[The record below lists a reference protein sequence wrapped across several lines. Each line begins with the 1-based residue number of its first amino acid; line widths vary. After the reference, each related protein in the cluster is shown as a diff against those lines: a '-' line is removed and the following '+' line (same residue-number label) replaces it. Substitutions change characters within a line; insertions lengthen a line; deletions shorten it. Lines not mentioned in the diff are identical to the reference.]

1 MTLLRTSFHGR
12 GPSTTLRLSSLP
24 VFVLVFVHY
33 LFVHSLFAYQADV
46 GKFLESST
54 VSGPVK
60 LTLRASPATPR
71 LSDVVD
77 LEVLVE
83 GKAGVLIE
91 PPSFGQ
97 AVGDFLVLDYSE
109 KSIDPQGKPI
119 PLHSRLFHYRL
130 EPVSSGKHLIRTLAI
145 EFTDN
150 RQDSEA
156 VGQKLRIESKPIEMT
171 ITSEL
176 DGQIPDLANLEPMLP
191 PIELDSKL
199 PWNWIIPCALLGLF
213 LISLLWFTR
222 NPKIKAAV
230 VQSRPPAEIASEQL
244 QRLLAENLPAQGLVK
259 EFYLRLTAIVREFIE
274 GSTGIRAP
282 EQTTEEFL
290 RDARLG
296 EVFSK
301 SQSDSLK
308 EFLEAADMVK
318 YAGSLPESSQIER
331 SIERAREFIQLPL
344 TPPVG
349 AIDTS
354 LDLNTVANDPDG
366 MARNIREGT

>member
-1 MTLLRTSFHGR
+1 MISLRSSFHGKR
-12 GPSTTLRLSSLP
+12 TDAVLRHSLLYL
-24 VFVLVFVHY
+24 FVLVFAPCLIVHP
-33 LFVHSLFAYQADV
+33 LLGFQEDAANH
-46 GKFLESST
+46 LESNT

-60 LTLRASPATPR
+60 LTLRASPSSPR

-83 GKAGVLIE
+83 GKEGVLIE

-109 KSIDPQGKPI
+109 KSTDLQGKTI

-150 RQDSEA
+150 RPDSEA
-156 VGQKLRIESKPIEMT
+156 VGQKVRIESKPIEMT

-176 DGQIPDLANLEPMLP
+176 DGQVPDLANLEPMLP
-191 PIELDSKL
+191 PIALGSKV
-199 PWNWIIPCALLGLF
+199 PWNWIIPCGMLGLI

-222 NPKIKAAV
+222 NPKIKSPV
-230 VQSRPPAEIASEQL
+230 VPARPPAEIASEQL
-244 QRLLAENLPAQGLVK
+244 RQLLAENLPAQGLVK

-290 RDARLG
+290 RDSRLG

-344 TPPVG
+344 TPPTG
-349 AIDTS
+349 ATG
-354 LDLNTVANDPDG
+354 PG
-366 MARNIREGT
+366 MAPEDPERLVT

>member
-1 MTLLRTSFHGR
+1 MISLRSSFHGKR
-12 GPSTTLRLSSLP
+12 PDAVLRHSLLFLSI
-24 VFVLVFVHY
+24 LVFAPC
-33 LFVHSLFAYQADV
+33 LFVPSLFAYQAEIANY
-46 GKFLESST
+46 LESNT

-60 LTLRASPATPR
+60 LTLRASPASPR

-83 GKAGVLIE
+83 GKEGVLIE

-109 KSIDPQGKPI
+109 KSTDLQGKPI

-150 RQDSEA
+150 RPNSEA
-156 VGQKLRIESKPIEMT
+156 VGQKVRIESKPIEMT

-191 PIELDSKL
+191 PIELGGKV
-199 PWNWIIPCALLGLF
+199 PWNWIIPCGLLGLI
-213 LISLLWFTR
+213 LVSLLWFTR
-222 NPKIKAAV
+222 NPKSKSVSVPA
-230 VQSRPPAEIASEQL
+230 RPPAEIASEQL
-244 QRLLAENLPAQGLVK
+244 QQLLAENLPAQGLVK

-290 RDARLG
+290 RDSRLG

-331 SIERAREFIQLPL
+331 SIERAREFIRLPL
-344 TPPVG
+344 TPPAG
-349 AIDTS
+349 ATEPGM
-354 LDLNTVANDPDG
+354 TPADPG
-366 MARNIREGT
+366 RLVT

>member
-1 MTLLRTSFHGR
+1 MTLISAWM
-12 GPSTTLRLSSLP
+12 RLVAVAIALMAVSN
-24 VFVLVFVHY
+24 
-33 LFVHSLFAYQADV
+33 LFAKTPYGFLQDS
-46 GKFLESST
+46 GKYSEFST
-54 VSGPVK
+54 ESGPVK
-60 LTLRASPATPR
+60 LTLRVFPSSPR

-77 LEVLVE
+77 LEVFIE
-83 GKAGVLIE
+83 GKPDVLIE

-109 KSIDPQGKPI
+109 RSIDLLGKPI
-119 PLHSRLFHYRL
+119 PLDSRLFHYRL

-150 RQDSEA
+150 RKESEA
-156 VGQKLRIESKPIEMT
+156 VGQKVRIESKPIELD

-191 PIELDSKL
+191 PIEIKRAF
-199 PWNWIIPCALLGLF
+199 PWNWVIPCGLLVF
-213 LISLLWFTR
+213 IMASLLWFTR
-222 NPKIKAAV
+222 NAKTKAAV
-230 VQSRPPAEIASEQL
+230 IPIRPPAEIASEQL
-244 QRLLAENLPAQGLVK
+244 QKLLAENLPAKGLVK

-296 EVFSK
+296 VVFSE
-301 SQSDSLK
+301 SQSDGLK

-318 YAGSLPESSQIER
+318 YAGSLPDSNQVDMSVL
-331 SIERAREFIQLPL
+331 RAQEFIQLKL
-344 TPPVG
+344 TPPVVLVPIAVDQVDDAAPNQG
-349 AIDTS
+349 E
-354 LDLNTVANDPDG
+354 
-366 MARNIREGT
+366 R

>member
-1 MTLLRTSFHGR
+1 MISLRSSFHGKR
-12 GPSTTLRLSSLP
+12 TDAFLKHSLLFR
-24 VFVLVFVHY
+24 FVLVVASC
-33 LFVHSLFAYQADV
+33 LFVRPLLAYQEDAA
-46 GKFLESST
+46 KYLESST

-60 LTLRASPATPR
+60 LTLRASPASPR

-83 GKAGVLIE
+83 GKEGVLIE

-109 KSIDPQGKPI
+109 KSTDLQGKPI

-156 VGQKLRIESKPIEMT
+156 VGQKVRIESKPIEMT

-191 PIELDSKL
+191 PIELGSKV
-199 PWNWIIPCALLGLF
+199 PWNWIIPCGLLGLI

-222 NPKIKAAV
+222 NPKIKSQV
-230 VQSRPPAEIASEQL
+230 VPPRPPSEIASEQL
-244 QRLLAENLPAQGLVK
+244 QQLLAENLPAQGRVK

-290 RDARLG
+290 RDSRLG

-301 SQSDSLK
+301 PQSDRLK

-331 SIERAREFIQLPL
+331 SIERAREFIRLPL
-344 TPPVG
+344 TPPAG
-349 AIDTS
+349 ATEPGM
-354 LDLNTVANDPDG
+354 TPADPE
-366 MARNIREGT
+366 RLVT

>member
-1 MTLLRTSFHGR
+1 MTSLRSSFHGKR
-12 GPSTTLRLSSLP
+12 TYAALRHSLLCLL
-24 VFVLVFVHY
+24 VLVCTPCHFVNP
-33 LFVHSLFAYQADV
+33 LFAYQEDAE
-46 GKFLESST
+46 KYLESST

-60 LTLRASPATPR
+60 LTLRATPASPR

-83 GKAGVLIE
+83 GKEGVLIE

-109 KSIDPQGKPI
+109 KSTDLQGKPI

-156 VGQKLRIESKPIEMT
+156 VGQKVRIESKPIEMT

-191 PIELDSKL
+191 PIELGSKV
-199 PWNWIIPCALLGLF
+199 PWNWIIPCGLLGLI

-222 NPKIKAAV
+222 NPKVKSQV
-230 VQSRPPAEIASEQL
+230 VSPRPPGEIASEQL
-244 QRLLAENLPAQGLVK
+244 QQLLAENLPAQGRVK

-290 RDARLG
+290 RDSRLG
-296 EVFSK
+296 EVFSQ

-331 SIERAREFIQLPL
+331 SIERAREFIRLPL
-344 TPPVG
+344 APPAG
-349 AIDTS
+349 ATEPGM
-354 LDLNTVANDPDG
+354 DPADPG
-366 MARNIREGT
+366 RLVT

>member
-1 MTLLRTSFHGR
+1 MTLLQSSFHGR
-12 GPSTTLRLSSLP
+12 RPNNVVRLSSLA
-24 VFVLVFVHY
+24 VFVLVFVPCF
-33 LFVHSLFAYQADV
+33 FVHSLLAYQADI
-46 GKFLESST
+46 GKHLESST
-54 VSGPVK
+54 VAGPVK
-60 LTLRASPATPR
+60 LTLRASPASPR

-77 LEVLVE
+77 LEVFVE
-83 GKAGVLIE
+83 GKEGVLIE

-109 KSIDPQGKPI
+109 KSIDLQGKPI

-156 VGQKLRIESKPIEMT
+156 IGQKVRIESKPIEMT

-191 PIELDSKL
+191 PIELGSKL
-199 PWNWIIPCALLGLF
+199 PWNWIIPCGLLGFF

-222 NPKIKAAV
+222 NPKIKSAV
-230 VQSRPPAEIASEQL
+230 VPVRSPAEIASEQL
-244 QRLLAENLPAQGLVK
+244 QVLLAENLPAQGLVK

-296 EVFSK
+296 EVFNK

-331 SIERAREFIQLPL
+331 SIEKAGEFIRLPL
-344 TPPVG
+344 TPP
-349 AIDTS
+349 AAATEPAMAPIDPRRHVT
-354 LDLNTVANDPDG
+354 
-366 MARNIREGT
+366 

>member
-1 MTLLRTSFHGR
+1 MMSLRSSFHGKR
-12 GPSTTLRLSSLP
+12 TDAVLRLSLLCLS
-24 VFVLVFVHY
+24 VLVFASC
-33 LFVHSLFAYQADV
+33 LFVHPLLAYQVDA
-46 GKFLESST
+46 GKYLESST

-60 LTLRASPATPR
+60 LTLRASPASPR

-83 GKAGVLIE
+83 GKEGVLIE

-109 KSIDPQGKPI
+109 KSTDLQGKPI

-156 VGQKLRIESKPIEMT
+156 VGQKVRIESKPIEMT

-191 PIELDSKL
+191 PIELGSKV
-199 PWNWIIPCALLGLF
+199 PWNWIIPCGLLGLI

-222 NPKIKAAV
+222 NPKIKSQV
-230 VQSRPPAEIASEQL
+230 VPPRPPSEIASEQL
-244 QRLLAENLPAQGLVK
+244 QQLLAENLPAQGRVK

-290 RDARLG
+290 RDSRLG
-296 EVFSK
+296 EVFSQ

-331 SIERAREFIQLPL
+331 SIERAREFIRLPL
-344 TPPVG
+344 TPPTG
-349 AIDTS
+349 ATEPGM
-354 LDLNTVANDPDG
+354 TPADPG
-366 MARNIREGT
+366 RLVS

>member
-1 MTLLRTSFHGR
+1 
-12 GPSTTLRLSSLP
+12 
-24 VFVLVFVHY
+24 
-33 LFVHSLFAYQADV
+33 
-46 GKFLESST
+46 
-54 VSGPVK
+54 
-60 LTLRASPATPR
+60 
-71 LSDVVD
+71 
-77 LEVLVE
+77 
-83 GKAGVLIE
+83 
-91 PPSFGQ
+91 
-97 AVGDFLVLDYSE
+97 
-109 KSIDPQGKPI
+109 
-119 PLHSRLFHYRL
+119 
-130 EPVSSGKHLIRTLAI
+130 
-145 EFTDN
+145 
-150 RQDSEA
+150 
-156 VGQKLRIESKPIEMT
+156 MT

-354 LDLNTVANDPDG
+354 LDLKTVVNDPDG
-366 MARNIREGT
+366 MAQKIREGT